1 MLREE
6 KLVAVGLIA
15 LLHVC
20 FISICAAD
28 ENQTC
33 RPSSCG
39 DIRNI
44 SNPFRLKGDPSG
56 CGDPNYELVCEN
68 NRTMLNLYS
77 GKYYVAEINY
87 KNYSIRIV
95 DPGLDKGDCFSSPL
109 YYLTRGNFSYGDPYD
124 LPYDWKLSRTVLMN
138 CTSSISDHSYIRINP
153 CNSSSTSFSSQAY
166 VYALAGVSEVG
177 DIKYSC
183 TIGMTISTRPLK
195 EVSSKPRNQSMS
207 ELQEELLVG
216 LEISFLPYRCSSECH
231 MEGQSCYM
239 NFIEN
244 TITCVSNRG
253 CGDWSSCLKP
263 TWLRK
268 FLFDFLF
275 PLIDAIF
282 SVEPSQIF
290 SVRDLLNDLPF
301 SLLGWI
307 IRVILI
313 IVAGRAVIGMLCL
326 CAFLIYKFQRRHL
339 SMDDTLE
346 EFLQSHNNLQPIRYS
361 YSEIKKMTNNFQDK
375 LGQGGFGSVYK
386 GKLRSGQ
393 IVAVKMLVVSKSNG
407 QDFIN
412 EVATIGRIHH
422 VNVVRLVGFCTEKS
436 KYALVYDFMANGSLD
451 KYVFLER
458 ENSIPLSWERLYNI
472 ALGVAHGIEYLHRG
486 CEMQILHFDIKP
498 HNILLDENF
507 TPKVSDFGLAK
518 LYSSDQNAVTLTAA
532 RGTLGY
538 IAPELFYKN
547 IGDVSYKADVYSFG
561 MLLMEMMGKRKYMN
575 ARAEK
580 SEIFFPSWIYDRI
593 DRGEDMEM
601 GEATEEEKKYI
612 RKIIIVALWC
622 VQMKPT
628 NRPSMSKALEMLES
642 EVELLQMPSKPTLHS
657 KDLSMEDGMNNPIGA
672 PVSSCNGT
680 MTISLEGR

>member
-1 MLREE
+1 MMLREE

-20 FISICAAD
+20 FISICAAN

-95 DPGLDKGDCFSSPL
+95 DPGLYKGDCFSSPL

-138 CTSSISDHSYIRINP
+138 CTSSISDHNYIRITP
-153 CNSSSTSFSSQAY
+153 CNSSSTSFSSQGY

-183 TIGMTISTRPLK
+183 TIGMTISTQLLK
-195 EVSSKPRNQSMS
+195 EVSSEPRNRSMS

-244 TITCVSNRG
+244 TIACVSNRG
-253 CGDWSSCLKP
+253 CGDWSECIKQ

-275 PLIDAIF
+275 PLISAIG

-290 SVRDLLNDLPF
+290 SVRDLLNNLPF
-301 SLLGWI
+301 SLL
-307 IRVILI
+307 VI

-361 YSEIKKMTNNFQDK
+361 YSEIKKMTDNFRDK

-436 KYALVYDFMANGSLD
+436 KWALVYDFMANGSLD

-472 ALGVAHGIEYLHRG
+472 ALGVAHGIEYLHQG
-486 CEMQILHFDIKP
+486 CDMQILHFDIKP

-518 LYSSDQNAVTLTAA
+518 LYSSNQNAVTLTAA

-575 ARAEK
+575 ARTEK
-580 SEIFFPSWIYDRI
+580 SEIYFPSWIYDRI

-601 GEATEEEKKYI
+601 GGATEEEKKYI

-628 NRPSMSKALEMLES
+628 NRPSMSKALEMLEG
-642 EVELLQMPSKPTLHS
+642 EVKLLQMPSKPTLNS
-657 KDLSMEDGMNNPIGA
+657 EDLSMEDRMNNPIGA